1 MIKRILLAAVL
12 AAIPATVFAQT
23 EGPIIRDPASGGYTH
38 DPALAGRG
46 MYYMEPFGMF
56 VAAPVMRDP
65 AGGTMI
71 NRDAGFR
78 NYVMA
83 QHMRSYRYAEPVEV
97 GMVLPSRGVVYRNI
111 PTEYGAP
118 GYRYTIVNDE
128 AVIVEPRTRRV
139 VEIIE

>member
-23 EGPIIRDPASGGYTH
+23 EGPIIRDPASGGFTH
-38 DPALAGRG
+38 DPALTGRG
-46 MYYMEPFGMF
+46 MYMEPFGMF
-56 VAAPVMRDP
+56 VAPSLTRDP

-71 NRDAGFR
+71 NDNVGFR
-78 NYVMA
+78 GYVMA

-97 GMVLPSRGVVYRNI
+97 GMVLPSRGVVYRNV